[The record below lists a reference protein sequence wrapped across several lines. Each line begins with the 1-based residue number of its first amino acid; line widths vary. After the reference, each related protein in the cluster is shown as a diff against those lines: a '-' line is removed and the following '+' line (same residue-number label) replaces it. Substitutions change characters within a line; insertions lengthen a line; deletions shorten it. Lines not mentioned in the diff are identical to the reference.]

1 MKDGNNYDCAL
12 TYVDNNQSYPNLK
25 IQTLYM
31 NVNDI
36 GFEHLMEA

>member
-1 MKDGNNYDCAL
+1 MKDDNNYDYAV
-12 TYVDNNQSYPNLK
+12 TYVDNNQSYPYLK
-25 IQTLYM
+25 IQTPYM